1 MDNFYNLTAFNGKI
15 YSFGM
20 YSVHSL
26 NQAGG
31 ASKWDVEPINSNFM
45 SQVTVMGD
53 KMICGRSVVNFTT
66 DVEYLIYND
75 GNEWGEIPRPDTDDN
90 NVRAIV
96 SDGNLLVT
104 VHHGGPVYYTTDLG
118 ENWEINEDLPSYT
131 YPLTL
136 VADDNYIYTAI
147 YSPLLDDANSGV
159 WRISKAEL
167 GVSGINAATAENGV
181 RIEGGYIRTSGN
193 ADRIDVYS
201 IAGENVLGA
210 SGTDCL
216 STSSLAPGM
225 YVYRVIS
232 GTESFSGKFVNNP
245 SRQ

>member
-1 MDNFYNLTAFNGKI
+1 M
-15 YSFGM
+15 
-20 YSVHSL
+20 
-26 NQAGG
+26 
-31 ASKWDVEPINSNFM
+31 
-45 SQVTVMGD
+45 TVMGD

-104 VHHGGPVYYTTDLG
+104 VHHGGRSTTPPTLEKTG
-118 ENWEINEDLPSYT
+118 EINEDLPSYT

-159 WRISKAEL
+159 WRISKAEP
-167 GVSGINAATAENGV
+167 EFP
-181 RIEGGYIRTSGN
+181 E
-193 ADRIDVYS
+193 
-201 IAGENVLGA
+201 
-210 SGTDCL
+210 
-216 STSSLAPGM
+216 
-225 YVYRVIS
+225 
-232 GTESFSGKFVNNP
+232 
-245 SRQ
+245 